1 MNYVAYDNC
10 FLQDGIGAQ
19 MQRILSIYLIS
30 RKLNL
35 KYIHSSVFVD
45 PKWIHSSLFSGRN
58 FSAACNRKF
67 NNLLILPSDSISN
80 GVKTI
85 KINSLNDID
94 VLTKEY
100 DSEVMFLI
108 AMAHPYID
116 KNPDILN
123 DFFPIKHDFVSEK
136 INKKIIVAIH
146 IRRGDVQIDNR
157 LKRRFVPLEFYIK
170 SMENLAII
178 LNGIDYEFHIHS
190 EGNIK
195 NEIDEKSLTKLYKNI
210 FFHIDEDPVQSF
222 VDLVNADI
230 LVAGFSSFCYSAS
243 FLRRKGIVLYP
254 KFWHSYPSKH
264 ILIDPPELIIQN
276 KERILKSISDRD
288 Y

>member
-1 MNYVAYDNC
+1 MKYVAYDNC
-10 FLQDGIGAQ
+10 FLQDGAGAQ
-19 MQRILSIYLIS
+19 IQRILSVYLIS
-30 RKLNL
+30 RRLNL
-35 KYIHSSVFVD
+35 KYIHSSFFVKD
-45 PKWIHSSLFSGRN
+45 RLINLPLFSSRN
-58 FSAACNRKF
+58 FNAVANRRF

-80 GVKTI
+80 AVKTI
-85 KINSLNDID
+85 KINSLDNINS
-94 VLTKEY
+94 LTKEY
-100 DSEVMFLI
+100 DSDVLFLI
-108 AMAHPYID
+108 GMAHPYID

-123 DFFPIKHDFVSEK
+123 DLFPIKHNFVSDK
-136 INKKIIVAIH
+136 INKKIIVALH
-146 IRRGDVQIDNR
+146 IRRGDVQMDNQF
-157 LKRRFVPLEFYIK
+157 KRRFVPLEFYIK

-190 EGNIK
+190 EWNVE
-195 NEIDEKSLTKLYKNI
+195 NEIDKESLTKLYKNI

-230 LVAGFSSFCYSAS
+230 LVAGFSSFSYSAS